1 LAKQARAGNSIRRH
15 VALFAVYI
23 VLYVVVAALV
33 NDLITRV
40 LPDLGVTV
48 SANYVPYVNILM
60 ALAFGYLIV
69 NAFANVVYWSVRA
82 RLPHSTAS
90 AVKNMLRLVGFGG
103 LAAAIAGGV
112 AGGAAG
118 VALGGFLGLVVGT
131 ATQNVLGQAVAG
143 LFLLISRPFKSGD
156 KVNISSEDGTV
167 DEVTTLFTIVVK
179 DDGTKVLIPNNSV
192 VGTKIS
198 IKPDV
203 KPEAKPEAKATAP
216 AA

>member
-1 LAKQARAGNSIRRH
+1 LASQAKSGGSLRRH
-15 VALFAVYI
+15 AFLLVVYI
-23 VLYVVVAALV
+23 LLYVVVAAAT
-33 NDLITRV
+33 NDIITRV
-40 LPDLGVTV
+40 LPDLNVTFPQ
-48 SANYVPYVNILM
+48 NYVPYINILL

-69 NAFANVVYWSVRA
+69 NGFASVVYWSVRV

-143 LFLLISRPFKSGD
+143 LFLLMSRPFKSGD
-156 KVNISSEDGTV
+156 RVNISSEEGTV
-167 DEVTTLFTIVVK
+167 DEVTTLFTVIIK
-179 DDGTKVLIPNNSV
+179 EDGTKVLVPNNSV

-198 IKPDV
+198 IR
-203 KPEAKPEAKATAP
+203 PEKSAGQST
-216 AA
+216 